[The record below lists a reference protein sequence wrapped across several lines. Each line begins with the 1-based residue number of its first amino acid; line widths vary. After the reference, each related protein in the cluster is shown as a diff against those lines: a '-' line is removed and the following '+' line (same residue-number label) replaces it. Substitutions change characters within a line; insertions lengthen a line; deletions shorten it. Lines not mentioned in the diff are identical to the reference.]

1 MGGLWGAVH
10 SASGLWG
17 LWRAVLGG
25 CKTPLLCMG
34 STWPNAARLESHPSL
49 DYAAPAPL
57 SGEPLVCA
65 ALEVRCKI
73 GGRPLS
79 QRVPRCQLPLK
90 GEPRALGPLVP
101 TETTQKPSTTVA
113 ARSPPHSVSYSEAA
127 SGLLTRLDD
136 GCSCKS
142 VWHSI
147 QCAVAAP
154 TPYAGGGFQRW
165 GERPPPLVASF
176 FPDSFFA
183 IEERIGPPEGASPI
197 AWKKLG

>member
-1 MGGLWGAVH
+1 MERKTPRRAGGTPPYEPTP
-10 SASGLWG
+10 
-17 LWRAVLGG
+17 LGG
-25 CKTPLLCMG
+25 CRWCGWVCFDYQANLQVHPCPVSWCAGRLPLRCCLRTAVVALG
-34 STWPNAARLESHPSL
+34 IFFR
-49 DYAAPAPL
+49 AAPCFVSMKKISAK
-57 SGEPLVCA
+57 A
-65 ALEVRCKI
+65 ASKLARC
-73 GGRPLS
+73 
-79 QRVPRCQLPLK
+79 V
-90 GEPRALGPLVP
+90 
-101 TETTQKPSTTVA
+101 
-113 ARSPPHSVSYSEAA
+113 VSASAAA